1 MINLNIFI
9 NKMNNFGE
17 RELSLGDLI
26 ETLFD
31 TAPKPPK
38 TYGVSFVNQDNLTNL
53 KEVFENLLTLFTAGM
68 KILFGENGKVDLD
81 KLSENDFKNFNKYMN
96 SIGLKVEV
104 AIIEV
109 KENDTVDYSQLSY
122 KKLKITNKTKLVEL
136 KLPLMVSN
144 KIYIVQFDFL

>member
-1 MINLNIFI
+1 
-9 NKMNNFGE
+9 MNNIGE

-38 TYGVSFVNQDNLTNL
+38 TYGISFVNQDNLTNL

-68 KILFGENGKVDLD
+68 KILFGENGKVDLS
-81 KLSENDFKNFNKYMN
+81 KLSENDFKNFNKYMH
-96 SIGLKVEV
+96 SIGLKAEV
-104 AIIEV
+104 AIIEI
-109 KENDTVDYSQLSY
+109 KKDDTIDYSQLSY
-122 KKLKITNKTKLVEL
+122 KKLKITGKTKLVEL

-144 KIYIVQFDFL
+144 KIYIIQFDFL